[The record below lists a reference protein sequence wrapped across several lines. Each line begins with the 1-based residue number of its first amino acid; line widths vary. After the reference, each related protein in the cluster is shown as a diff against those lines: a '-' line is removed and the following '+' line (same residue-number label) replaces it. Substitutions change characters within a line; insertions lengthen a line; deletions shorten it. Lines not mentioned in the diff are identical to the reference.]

1 MKKKL
6 GNPAVATAVAS
17 NPDLVKETA
26 NQVIRIK
33 DETIKTT
40 RILLVAAA
48 SGIVLWW
55 GSKKFKEWRKQQFI
69 QNNAH
74 IPDVQ
79 AAMIFRKAMFKVE
92 PMDFVFTTI
101 TIPDG
106 TDEATLNALAT
117 KVSSLANVVKAY
129 NILFES
135 NLITDVYNELTN
147 RELQRFFDRLNS
159 KSEYEAG
166 FGTGGQ
172 ILPQVPYR
180 AGATLIV
187 KNPQG
192 APIYK
197 AKEVNGKFQRGELIE
212 YKKFGERIGDVEKI
226 YKSVS
231 SPQHFYVVDR
241 YLAIDSIFGYGW
253 VNHTDVKLK
262 ED

>member
-17 NPDLVKETA
+17 NPDLAKEVTQ
-26 NQVIRIK
+26 QVIRVK

-40 RILLVAAA
+40 RILLVAGATA
-48 SGIVLWW
+48 IVFWW

-106 TDEATLNALAT
+106 TDEATLNSLAT

-129 NILFES
+129 KILFDG
-135 NLITDVYNELTN
+135 NLITDVYEELTN
-147 RELQRFFDRLNS
+147 RELQRFFDRLNA
-159 KSEYEAG
+159 KSEYDLG

-172 ILPQVPYR
+172 ILPQTPFR
-180 AGATLIV
+180 AGATLVV
-187 KNPQG
+187 KNPNG

-197 AKEVNGKFQRGELIE
+197 AELVNGKYQRGALIE
-212 YKKFGERIGDVEKI
+212 YKKFGERIGDIEKI
-226 YKSVS
+226 YKSV
-231 SPQHFYVVDR
+231 
-241 YLAIDSIFGYGW
+241 
-253 VNHTDVKLK
+253 
-262 ED
+262 